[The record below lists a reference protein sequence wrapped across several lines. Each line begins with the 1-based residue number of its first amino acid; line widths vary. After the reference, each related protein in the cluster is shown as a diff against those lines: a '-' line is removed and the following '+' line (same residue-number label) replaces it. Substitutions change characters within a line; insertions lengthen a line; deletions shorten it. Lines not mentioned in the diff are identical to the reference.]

1 MTETYIG
8 PMLLRSITFVMPKKI
23 LFLTLR
29 TFSFTGG
36 IEKICRSIAKAFY
49 SLENEKQITMQTYS
63 IYDAPSDLDTRYIPE
78 THFKG
83 FNGNRLRFIF
93 QAIFQGLKCDKII
106 LSHINL
112 LPAVYVIKLL
122 APKSRII
129 LFAHGIE
136 LWRPIRNWERR
147 FLLKQC
153 QQIWAV
159 SDYTAKQIERVHK
172 IPASYIRILNNCID
186 PFFIPPNEFVK
197 PKHLMD
203 HYNLTAEQPV
213 LLTLTR
219 LSSTEAY
226 KGYNHVIEC
235 LPTLIKEYPDIK
247 YLIAGKADDIEQER
261 LHKLI
266 AKKKLQNHV
275 LLVGFIPENELSSI
289 FRLADIFIMPSKKEG
304 FGIVFIEAAACGCK
318 IIAGNHDGSP
328 DALLNGRLGKLINPD
343 DTDDM
348 ILSISDGLKKPR
360 SKKYALDTQSLS
372 MASFNFNNYID
383 NIKLLLSCE

>member
-1 MTETYIG
+1 MALYNLEKETDLHLNI
-8 PMLLRSITFVMPKKI
+8 K
-23 LFLTLR
+23 
-29 TFSFTGG
+29 
-36 IEKICRSIAKAFY
+36 
-49 SLENEKQITMQTYS
+49 TYS
-63 IYDAPSDLDTRYIPE
+63 IYDAPYDLDTRYIPE

-83 FNGNRLRFIF
+83 FNGNRLRFILGAVF
-93 QAIFQGLKCDKII
+93 YGLRCNKIV

-112 LPAVYVIKLL
+112 LPAAYIIKLL
-122 APKSRII
+122 SPRSRII

-147 FLLKQC
+147 FLLHRC

-159 SDYTAKQIERVHK
+159 SAYTAKQIELVHK
-172 IPASYIRILNNCID
+172 IPASYIKILNNCID
-186 PFFIPPNEFVK
+186 PFFTPPKAFVK
-197 PKHLMD
+197 PEHLIER
-203 HYNLTAEQPV
+203 YNLKREQPI

-235 LPTLIKEYPDIK
+235 LPSLIKEYPDIK
-247 YLIAGKADDIEQER
+247 YLIAGKADDIERDR
-261 LHKLI
+261 LEKLI
-266 AKKKLQNHV
+266 IKKKLQNYV
-275 LLVGFIPENELSSI
+275 VLVGFIPEYELSSI

-328 DALLNGRLGKLINPD
+328 DALLNGRLGTLINPD

-348 ILSISDGLKKPR
+348 VSSISGDLKKPR
-360 SKKYALDTQSLS
+360 SRKYALLTQSLS
-372 MASFNFNNYID
+372 LASFNFDTYTQNL
-383 NIKLLLSCE
+383 KQLLSCE